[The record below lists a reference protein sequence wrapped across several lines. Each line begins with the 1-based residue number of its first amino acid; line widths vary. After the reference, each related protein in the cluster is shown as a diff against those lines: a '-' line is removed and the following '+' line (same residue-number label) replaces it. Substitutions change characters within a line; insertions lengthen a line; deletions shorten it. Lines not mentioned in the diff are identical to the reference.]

1 MSVYPQRDPD
11 GQFRQFSVGR
21 VVLNETTLLPG
32 HLIDG
37 KKVEAKLAHARV
49 ENVGTSW
56 HGAAGGGGGGDAPA
70 STAPTKK
77 IFVGGLPSTT
87 NEVNFRE
94 YFSQFGEIEDVV
106 GRRLITPAPAVPII
120 AYEPLVCGA

>member
-1 MSVYPQRDPD
+1 
-11 GQFRQFSVGR
+11 
-21 VVLNETTLLPG
+21 
-32 HLIDG
+32 LIDG
-37 KKVEAKLAHARV
+37 KKVEAKLARARV

-56 HGAAGGGGGGDAPA
+56 HGAGGGGGGGDAPA
-70 STAPTKK
+70 SAAPTKK

-106 GRRLITPAPAVPII
+106 GRRLITPAPAMPFI
-120 AYEPLVCGA
+120 AYETLVCGA